1 MNKIEIFKNE
11 EGKVVF
17 KVKEE
22 IYQLDY
28 DSFEKL
34 IDIVLSEDG
43 DYEVDSDVEFE
54 EYKKLLDGII
64 KGVNTEDFKNA
75 VNAAEKSQN
84 ELKNNENSVVVGI
97 GDKS

>member
-1 MNKIEIFKNE
+1 MNKIKIFKNE

-43 DYEVDSDVEFE
+43 DYEVDSDTELE

-64 KGVNTEDFKNA
+64 IGVNTEDFKNA
-75 VNAAEKSQN
+75 VKAAEKSQN
-84 ELKNNENSVVVGI
+84 ELKINEESVEF
-97 GDKS
+97 

>member
-1 MNKIEIFKNE
+1 MNKIKIFKNE

-43 DYEVDSDVEFE
+43 DYEVDSDTELE

-75 VNAAEKSQN
+75 VKAAEKSQN
-84 ELKNNENSVVVGI
+84 ELKINEESVEF
-97 GDKS
+97 

>member
-1 MNKIEIFKNE
+1 MNKIKIFKNE

-34 IDIVLSEDG
+34 IDIVL
-43 DYEVDSDVEFE
+43 
-54 EYKKLLDGII
+54 
-64 KGVNTEDFKNA
+64 
-75 VNAAEKSQN
+75 
-84 ELKNNENSVVVGI
+84 
-97 GDKS
+97 